1 MQTTKVEDKKLASPK
16 REIMKIEV
24 DLSKEG
30 AIDDEEDQESALIR
44 VEFTG
49 DGAVLSNNNPPED
62 QAMEVLEELSQR
74 NLSYI
79 SYTTLTENW
88 TFQNDAKAPIY
99 LRWEI
104 KT

>member
-1 MQTTKVEDKKLASPK
+1 MVQTTKVEDKKLASPK

-49 DGAVLSNNNPPED
+49 DGAVLSNKNPPED
-62 QAMEVLEELSQR
+62 RPWRCLR
-74 NLSYI
+74 NC
-79 SYTTLTENW
+79 
-88 TFQNDAKAPIY
+88 
-99 LRWEI
+99 LREI
-104 KT
+104 CHI